1 MLTTRILYLY
11 PREKYPENDTAGR
24 VFAPKGG
31 LKVEVTVQSSQSS
44 DSLTVTIPE
53 NGQSQS
59 FELYLPPQNGYKL
72 FYSLASGTTYV
83 SKGYYA
89 QSGTVIDDKLA
100 SEIDLRDKDLTG
112 VKLSLVENNI
122 IKGSV
127 ILPYGVAPEEELR

>member
-1 MLTTRILYLY
+1 MYVSSGYLSSEGTVLDSKKAELFDVKGDVDNKNIVLI
-11 PREKYPENDTAGR
+11 PKRKVSGEVTLPVG

-100 SEIDLRDKDLTG
+100 SEID
-112 VKLSLVENNI
+112 
-122 IKGSV
+122 
-127 ILPYGVAPEEELR
+127 